1 MSTAPVK
8 NRPIYREYRND
19 LNKLT
24 FNSKP
29 IINDLSKKAEVNAD
43 DAESV
48 LKAIEDHLRFTVPKY
63 KLPAFYLLDS
73 IAKNVGGMYVSLL
86 HGRLDR
92 IFVDMWR
99 SVDDAVRAKMER
111 TMGTW
116 RNGFEGGTRHLFPE
130 FVLRK
135 IEEDIARLKARAKET
150 AKMVPDATS
159 DDLLDNLTGMQS
171 YAKKRALEE
180 RQQSAQRAVVARADS
195 YNGSGHHRHHDQR
208 NGHHKRQRTPEKAK
222 GVFNHELLQQINSM
236 IMKKKVEMLR
246 RPTDTH
252 LFAVHDALKEY
263 KAIVL
268 EAELPPERVREIR
281 EQLAALDSIPGG
293 GFASNGGA
301 PPPSNG
307 RPAENGST
315 TLPLPAADA
324 HVAKN
329 ERANGN
335 ATGGAP
341 TSIATTTPP
350 ANNGPDTN
358 QLLHNIMAQ
367 PGLLD
372 KLSSLNNLGK
382 LASGLPQS
390 LGSMLVPQ
398 HQAGT
403 GYKEFSQLEP
413 IPLTQVSIARM
424 RPGIYDILYAG
435 FGSQCSQCGWR
446 AREGDDENMKK
457 HLDWHFRRNLRL
469 QNERER
475 RPAPRGWYLDQALWE
490 AGAAAAEAGDQP
502 AAAAAAATPADM
514 GASGEDS
521 AEKAKAE
528 LQRMTVAAPP
538 NHNEPCAVCKEAFE
552 RRFNED
558 DEDWELVNAVVVDS
572 TIVHATCNA
581 ERH

>member
-307 RPAENGST
+307 RPAEN
-315 TLPLPAADA
+315 
-324 HVAKN
+324 
-329 ERANGN
+329 
-335 ATGGAP
+335 
-341 TSIATTTPP
+341 
-350 ANNGPDTN
+350 
-358 QLLHNIMAQ
+358 
-367 PGLLD
+367 
-372 KLSSLNNLGK
+372 
-382 LASGLPQS
+382 ASGLPQS

-413 IPLTQVSIARM
+413 IPLTQASIARM

-521 AEKAKAE
+521 AEKVKAE